1 MSLRKFHLFF
11 IMVSIGL
18 AVFMAYWNFNEWNS
32 FGKSSSMFYLL
43 FSVSTAV
50 GLLAYGIR
58 FMKQY
63 SSLED
68 N

>member
-32 FGKSSSMFYLL
+32 FGKASSMFYLIL
-43 FSVSTAV
+43 STFTAV

-58 FMKQY
+58 FMKQ
-63 SSLED
+63 SRSLE
-68 N
+68 NN